1 MPSSVYGCTSLIII
15 IKTTNPGDDDA
26 APLKTM
32 SALSLYLNNFFP
44 LLFGTELL
52 LGGKFHAT
60 QIIYRPVSDTCAAA
74 CGIDQQ
80 HAVRHETYV
89 SFVRRAH
96 ILSVLC
102 FFFNG
107 TEKHLLLCWRG
118 AGPENGECFMDC
130 RAHWQIIFQ
139 IGEFATIHKSRERNL
154 TGDLQGDGFMASA
167 SPHFISVYK
176 RDYYCFLNA
185 SATITK
191 DVKWNWYGET
201 VLLVIRYFHVLDAL
215 CYSKEL
221 DKICYVQ
228 IQK

>member
-32 SALSLYLNNFFP
+32 SALSLYLNKFFP
-44 LLFGTELL
+44 LLFGTGLL

-80 HAVRHETYV
+80 HAVRHETYM

-102 FFFNG
+102 FFLMARKSTCCFA
-107 TEKHLLLCWRG
+107 G
-118 AGPENGECFMDC
+118 AALDPKMGN
-130 RAHWQIIFQ
+130 
-139 IGEFATIHKSRERNL
+139 
-154 TGDLQGDGFMASA
+154 
-167 SPHFISVYK
+167 
-176 RDYYCFLNA
+176 
-185 SATITK
+185 
-191 DVKWNWYGET
+191 
-201 VLLVIRYFHVLDAL
+201 VLWTAVRTDRSYF
-215 CYSKEL
+215 K
-221 DKICYVQ
+221 
-228 IQK
+228 